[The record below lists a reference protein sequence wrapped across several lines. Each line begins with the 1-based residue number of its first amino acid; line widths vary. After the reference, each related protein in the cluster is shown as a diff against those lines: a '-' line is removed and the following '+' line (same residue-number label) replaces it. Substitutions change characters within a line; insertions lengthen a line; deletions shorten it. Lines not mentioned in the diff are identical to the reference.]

1 MKKQNANL
9 IILILFAIFIF
20 ACNYVDPKKDQNEL
34 LKTVVIVRR
43 VQATSPLP
51 LSPSTCVY
59 QQTQYYEC
67 ADNLEKYGPM
77 HFTSTTE
84 ICDWF
89 GTDGKKK
96 LTNESCSSLGFTS
109 IMLDSFWPYYDRYR
123 CRFGGNVRPY
133 ETACSSQINLI
144 FPKDET
150 APRVTSTYP
159 TNGITSVSPETEI
172 SIYLTEPLDSDS
184 VNTATIKIS
193 SDSTQVSNL
202 HIMTFGL
209 ASRVD
214 IKPASSLSSQT
225 KYTVTVSKDVKDYTG
240 NTLGTDYS
248 FSFTTQ

>member
-20 ACNYVDPKKDQNEL
+20 GCNYVDPKKDQDEL
-34 LKTVVIVRR
+34 LKTVIIVRP

-59 QQTQYYEC
+59 QRTQYYEC
-67 ADNLEKYGPM
+67 TDNLEKYGTT

-123 CRFGGNVRPY
+123 CRFGGNVRPN
-133 ETACSSQINLI
+133 ETACNSQINLI

-150 APRVTSTYP
+150 APRITATFP
-159 TNGITSVSPETEI
+159 ADGATSVSPETDI
-172 SIYLTEPLDSDS
+172 RIYLTEPLDSDW
-184 VNTATIKIS
+184 VNTSTVKIF
-193 SDSTQVSNL
+193 SDSTQVSNISVL
-202 HIMTFGL
+202 AFGPVSEVYL
-209 ASRVD
+209 
-214 IKPASSLSSQT
+214 KPSSSLSSRT

-240 NTLGTDYS
+240 NTLGTDYT